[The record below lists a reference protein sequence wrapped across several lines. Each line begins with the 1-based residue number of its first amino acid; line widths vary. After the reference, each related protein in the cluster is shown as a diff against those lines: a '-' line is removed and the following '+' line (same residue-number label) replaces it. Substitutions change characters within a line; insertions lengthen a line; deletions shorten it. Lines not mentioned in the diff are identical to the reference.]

1 MRSSNLEYN
10 EKLDHLRFAAFLLV
24 LVFHT
29 YHPVYSW
36 LTNAVGTYAY
46 TRPVDLL
53 SIFVVDGHTGVALF
67 LTLSGFLFARICS
80 RTQGSYFSVR
90 NFYLNRFLRI
100 YPLFILILLMGIFW
114 GGAPNPWPSLLRSLL
129 TLQNTPEAV
138 HIDQLN
144 HLWTLACELQFYLV
158 FPILLWLYRCNHGFT
173 LLILFMGIDVF
184 ALAVNYLQ
192 AGDTLSPAYSTILG
206 RINQCIVGMM
216 LGFTLEKFEH
226 RLRSPLFLLLSIG
239 ILSALLFV
247 LHSCGGTVL
256 GGTSPI
262 WIVYPTL
269 EGLAWAA
276 VIASYVSCDFQ
287 LPRPLSRLCA
297 EGGALSYSLYVWH
310 FYFCLLM
317 IRTVLPLLTDKQHKF
332 AWLLAMQDWLIA
344 HPFLSAV
351 VFALFVVFPPTL
363 LVSIFTYKY
372 VEVPFFNLRRRYIF
386 ESRAEQADSCDPAYD
401 FKKAFQNIN
410 LQISKF
416 AKVSAV
422 AAASMVVLL
431 VGGELACIAYGVP
444 KNAFLQ
450 PDEQLG
456 TVRIPGRKLE
466 WTFEG
471 YSADVLSSVGLRDV
485 EHAKEKPPG
494 AKRIMLIGDS
504 IVEAV
509 QVPLA
514 NTAARLFQQK
524 LHEDGYENV
533 EVINAAHMNHSLGQ
547 TVSYYDRL
555 ARTFKPDEVYLVLD
569 SFNGDINQ
577 RAASD
582 FSVEARPY
590 FYVTN
595 NFLHEDSTLLPSKFE
610 CQTWRLLLQ
619 HSRLAN
625 WLVNQDLR
633 LKLENH
639 CYQVFAR
646 ELSVATRSISARKI
660 EYPAP
665 DRREVRNAL
674 LSFLNRVVN
683 SQGAKLTVF
692 TKFYPTPDLTRRD
705 FEEISDL
712 SKRERFS
719 LVSLDEA
726 LIKSGPACYGKA
738 HLTARG
744 QAVMS
749 EKMYETFTTRD
760 TAIAKLNSRKNF
772 RDVSM

>member
-1 MRSSNLEYN
+1 ML
-10 EKLDHLRFAAFLLV
+10 AA
-24 LVFHT
+24 
-29 YHPVYSW
+29 
-36 LTNAVGTYAY
+36 
-46 TRPVDLL
+46 
-53 SIFVVDGHTGVALF
+53 
-67 LTLSGFLFARICS
+67 
-80 RTQGSYFSVR
+80 
-90 NFYLNRFLRI
+90 
-100 YPLFILILLMGIFW
+100 
-114 GGAPNPWPSLLRSLL
+114 
-129 TLQNTPEAV
+129 
-138 HIDQLN
+138 
-144 HLWTLACELQFYLV
+144 
-158 FPILLWLYRCNHGFT
+158 
-173 LLILFMGIDVF
+173 
-184 ALAVNYLQ
+184 
-192 AGDTLSPAYSTILG
+192 
-206 RINQCIVGMM
+206 
-216 LGFTLEKFEH
+216 
-226 RLRSPLFLLLSIG
+226 
-239 ILSALLFV
+239 
-247 LHSCGGTVL
+247 
-256 GGTSPI
+256 
-262 WIVYPTL
+262 
-269 EGLAWAA
+269 
-276 VIASYVSCDFQ
+276 
-287 LPRPLSRLCA
+287 
-297 EGGALSYSLYVWH
+297 GGALSYSLYVWH
-310 FYFCLLM
+310 FYFCV
-317 IRTVLPLLTDKQHKF
+317 VLYRNFVPLLLDKQHNF
-332 AWLLAMQDWLIA
+332 VWLIPIQEWLIA
-344 HPFLSAV
+344 HPFFTSVIFPL
-351 VFALFVVFPPTL
+351 LVVFPATL
-363 LVSIFTYKY
+363 LVSIVTYNC
-372 VEVPFFNLRRRYIF
+372 VEVPFFNLRQRYIF
-386 ESRAEQADSCDPAYD
+386 ESDEAMKRMPSWWTAHSVALADLKRVVRP
-401 FKKAFQNIN
+401 I
-410 LQISKF
+410 
-416 AKVSAV
+416 AKGSAAV
-422 AAASMVVLL
+422 AASLLL
-431 VGGELACIAYGVP
+431 VLCTGELTCLACGV
-444 KNAFLQ
+444 KKDAFLQ

-471 YSADVLSSVGLRDV
+471 YSADVLSSAGLRDV
-485 EHAKEKPPG
+485 EHAIDKPPG
-494 AKRIMLIGDS
+494 AKRIMIIGDS

-524 LHEDGYENV
+524 LYGDGYESV

-569 SFNGDINQ
+569 TFNGDINQ
-577 RAASD
+577 RVSSD
-582 FSVEARPY
+582 LSVEARPY

-646 ELSVATRSISARKI
+646 ELSVATRSICARKI

-692 TKFYPTPDLTRRD
+692 TKFYPPPDLTRRD
-705 FEEISDL
+705 FEEIFEL

-744 QAVMS
+744 QAVLS